1 MRTEVIHQKKNE
13 SFFLKSRALMFIR
26 NVGCHMKTDIVLDN
40 QKESVYEGLL
50 DAIVTVGCS
59 IAGMNSSAKFVNSRY
74 NSIYIVKPKMHGPE
88 ECNFTN
94 IIFENV
100 ERILK
105 LKKYTVKI
113 GIMDEERRTT
123 LNLKE
128 CVRTLKK
135 RPTPGRELR
144 EYYPYFSV

>member
-1 MRTEVIHQKKNE
+1 
-13 SFFLKSRALMFIR
+13 
-26 NVGCHMKTDIVLDN
+26 
-40 QKESVYEGLL
+40 
-50 DAIVTVGCS
+50 
-59 IAGMNSSAKFVNSRY
+59 
-74 NSIYIVKPKMHGPE
+74 MHGPE

-135 RPTPGRELR
+135 RVVL
-144 EYYPYFSV
+144 